1 MSDKQPKKRFKMTF
15 EDLETGATYV
25 AFTEAFAVTFHAER
39 DHMNDTFF
47 FAMRNM
53 TPARLQVIADSLNTI
68 SLRDDFEQL
77 NNHSLEDLNFR
88 NGSKVENTDKKV
100 PDCGDPQCLFCLLS
114 KSIKDTGGNPKK
126 INDTL
131 SDGEEV

>member
-1 MSDKQPKKRFKMTF
+1 MSDPKKRFKMTF

-39 DHMNDTFF
+39 DSMNDTFF

-68 SLRDDFEQL
+68 SLRDDFDQL
-77 NNHSLEDLNFR
+77 NNHSLDDLKFRKGEQED
-88 NGSKVENTDKKV
+88 GKKEI
-100 PDCGDPQCLFCLLS
+100 PTCGDPQCLFCLLANS
-114 KSIKDTGGNPKK
+114 VKDVGGNPKK
-126 INDTL
+126 FDDTL